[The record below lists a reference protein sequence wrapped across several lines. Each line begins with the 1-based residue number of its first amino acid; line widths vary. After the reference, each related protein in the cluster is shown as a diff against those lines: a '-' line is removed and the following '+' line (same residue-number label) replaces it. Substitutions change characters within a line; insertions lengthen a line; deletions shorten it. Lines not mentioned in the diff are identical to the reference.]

1 MDDFQREVIAALG
14 VAPTFDAEA
23 ETRRRIEFLKNYL
36 ETSRL
41 GFYVLGISGGID
53 SLTAALLAQQ
63 AVRELRDTGYD
74 AGFIAVRLPYGVQA
88 DEAAASRA
96 LQAIKADRE
105 ITINIK
111 RATDAMLDAAAD
123 GGLSFA
129 DTAEEDFIR
138 GNI

>member
-63 AVRELRDTGYD
+63 AVRELRETGYD
-74 AGFIAVRLPYGVQA
+74 AGFMAGRLPYRVQTDEGDARRAMQAVQA
-88 DEAAASRA
+88 
-96 LQAIKADRE
+96 
-105 ITINIK
+105 
-111 RATDAMLDAAAD
+111 
-123 GGLSFA
+123 
-129 DTAEEDFIR
+129 
-138 GNI
+138 